1 MSFVVWAHHMFM
13 TGMGSTISAFS
24 NNDDDYFN
32 PFCYNSLS
40 ISYIIIR
47 RFYTNE
53 YPGAFR
59 TCFLPMFGIGGL
71 TGLPLGLST
80 GCSFT

>member
-1 MSFVVWAHHMFM
+1 MI
-13 TGMGSTISAFS
+13 ISIPSVIILSALVI
-24 NNDDDYFN
+24 
-32 PFCYNSLS
+32 SL
-40 ISYIIIR
+40 YGG
-47 RFYTNE
+47 YTNE

-80 GCSFT
+80 SVFIYMIRIT